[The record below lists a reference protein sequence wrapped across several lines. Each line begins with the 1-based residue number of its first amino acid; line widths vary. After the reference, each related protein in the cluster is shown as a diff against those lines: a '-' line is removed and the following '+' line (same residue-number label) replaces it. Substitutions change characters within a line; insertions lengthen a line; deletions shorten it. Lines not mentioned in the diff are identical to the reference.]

1 MTNGYLA
8 EETPAAPS
16 PSRWSQAALGA
27 GALAAA
33 LWMLSGWLYVIAAS
47 NVYVSRALSVLA
59 IGPQRSARFSWPMP
73 WSALAFL
80 TTAALIIAVVFFVL
94 RLDGARR
101 RPGMAIWFAVIIAGT
116 MLGLATDATA
126 VLADMPKFGWRA
138 LTSAGVDAALSG
150 AYWGVVQGWIPAIV
164 FSRWM
169 RGSMPERPGIATA
182 AAAVIAA
189 LILFAVIG
197 VAGTSAWRS
206 EIAKQSAEA
215 QGLSVADGAYP
226 DPQTPGTPPPTA
238 APGVDRPVLDDDW
251 CTGER
256 AALLIGASDAG
267 LGHRVQEV
275 QLLNFS
281 ETPCILEGYADIA
294 FADQNGHD
302 LPVKI
307 EPGSSYMA
315 SDPGPVRI
323 EIPAKGYAAMTVSWN
338 ANSTNGA
345 LVARTMYAAILPSL
359 DRGSWPVQLDIV
371 PDTALEISAWHLIDT
386 PTPQQ

>member
-1 MTNGYLA
+1 MTITDGRLGA
-8 EETPAAPS
+8 DAVPAHAS
-16 PSRWSQAALGA
+16 SRWLRGALSA

-33 LWMLSGWLYVIAAS
+33 LWMLSGWLHVIGAS
-47 NVYVSRALSVLA
+47 NVYVSRALSLLA
-59 IGPQRSARFSWPMP
+59 VAPQRSARFSWPMP
-73 WSALAFL
+73 WSVLALL
-80 TTAALIIAVVFFVL
+80 TTAAVIVTVVFFVL

-116 MLGLATDATA
+116 VLGLATDATS
-126 VLADMPKFGWRA
+126 VLADMPRSGWRA
-138 LTSAGVDAALSG
+138 LLSAGVDAALSG
-150 AYWGVVQGWIPAIV
+150 AYWGVVQGWIPAV
-164 FSRWM
+164 ALARWM
-169 RGSMPERPGIATA
+169 RGSAPERPGIATA
-182 AAAVIAA
+182 AAALLAA
-189 LILFAVIG
+189 LILFAVLG

-206 EIAKQSAEA
+206 EVAQKSAEA

-226 DPQTPGTPPPTA
+226 DPQKPGTPPPTA
-238 APGVDRPVLDDDW
+238 APGVNSPVLDDDW
-251 CTGER
+251 CTAER
-256 AALLIGASDAG
+256 ATLLIGASDAG

-275 QLLNFS
+275 QLMNS
-281 ETPCILEGYADIA
+281 SDTPCVLEGYADIA

-315 SDPGPVRI
+315 SDPGPARI
-323 EIPAKGYAAMTVSWN
+323 EIPAKGYASMSVSWN

-345 LVARTMYAAILPSL
+345 LVARTMYAAILPGL

-386 PTPQQ
+386 PGQ